1 MYICEE
7 EEKLIVLI
15 CRELQRILEVA
26 GRPSVSALTEVFCIE
41 VLTEYWVV
49 AGSTGASTGRV
60 VLLVSSSSSLN
71 IMLATFGSHTIALT
85 VYKRMG
91 SIGLQGSVGNLK

>member
-60 VLLVSSSSSLN
+60 VLLVSSSSLN

-85 VYKRMG
+85 VYERM
-91 SIGLQGSVGNLK
+91 

>member
-1 MYICEE
+1 
-7 EEKLIVLI
+7 
-15 CRELQRILEVA
+15 
-26 GRPSVSALTEVFCIE
+26 
-41 VLTEYWVV
+41 VV